1 MNKYMKHTRRIEN
14 KMSRQKSKAQQRK
27 SLKIKKRI
35 LLAVESVVALCVA
48 VCAVIA
54 LVPSV
59 RSSAIEAMASTSI
72 GKNLV
77 SLFGKETFD
86 KTVYD
91 ISFDENKIQMNDL
104 EYNYSNEYTNFVMF
118 GIDSRTSQ
126 FDYGTNSDSIL
137 IVSIHNTTGEVRMVS
152 IYRDTFLR
160 IYEEDGSHY
169 YGKINSAYA
178 VGGAE
183 GAINTINKNMD
194 LQITDYVTVNFSGV
208 AKIIDALGGIEVNLT
223 EDEVY
228 QLNKHL
234 KSTISTTGEYAPGI
248 AAAGQNIH
256 LNGIQATTYCRIRK
270 ATFYD
275 PETGDAISN
284 DFGRSARQ
292 RHVIMK
298 LVEKAKS
305 AGIAEITEIM
315 NTILNANT
323 EEQKIIKTSF
333 TLDEMVEMLPIIFKF
348 SLEGSQGFPRKLSTG
363 MINNVSYVMAKGVE
377 RNVKILHKFLYN
389 QEDYEP
395 TSTIGEID
403 ADVQYQTGI
412 GEDSSDDTV
421 DDTVIKAN
429 NQTSEPETGAED
441 ISAFDYDD
449 GGKSDFY

>member
-1 MNKYMKHTRRIEN
+1 
-14 KMSRQKSKAQQRK
+14 MSRQKSKAQQRK

-35 LLAVESVVALCVA
+35 LLAVEIAIAICAV
-48 VCAVIA
+48 VCAVVA
-54 LVPSV
+54 LVPSI
-59 RSSAIEAMASTSI
+59 RSSAIKAMASTSV

-77 SLFGKETFD
+77 SLFGQETFD
-86 KTVYD
+86 RTVYD
-91 ISFDENKIQMNDL
+91 ISFDEDKIQMNDV
-104 EYNYSNEYTNFVMF
+104 EYNYSTEYTNFVMF

-126 FDYGTNSDSIL
+126 FDDSTNSDSIL

-152 IYRDTFLR
+152 IYRDTYLR
-160 IYEEDGSHY
+160 IYEEDGSYY

-178 VGGAE
+178 IGGAE

-223 EDEVY
+223 EDELY

-248 AAAGQNIH
+248 SAPGENIH

-275 PETGDAISN
+275 PETGDAIRD

-292 RHVIMK
+292 RLVIMK
-298 LVEKAKS
+298 LVEKAKN
-305 AGIAEITEIM
+305 AGIAELTEIM
-315 NTILNANT
+315 NTILSANT

-333 TLDEMVEMLPIIFKF
+333 TLDEMVEMLPIIFNF
-348 SLEGSQGFPRKLSTG
+348 SLEGNQGFPRKLSTG
-363 MINNVSYVMAKGVE
+363 TINGVSYVMAKGVE
-377 RNVKILHKFLYN
+377 RNVKILHEFLYG
-389 QEDYEP
+389 QEDYQP
-395 TSTIGEID
+395 TSTITEID
-403 ADVQYQTGI
+403 SDVQYQTGI
-412 GEDSSDDTV
+412 GEDSGDDTV
-421 DDTVIKAN
+421 DDTVIKA
-429 NQTSEPETGAED
+429 QGYTSEPETEATSE
-441 ISAFDYDD
+441 FDYDD